1 MALKLNIYAKGDLK
15 TPVATG
21 DDTDGATITGL
32 EAGAKVAAGDYKATH
47 ADDTGKLEES
57 DPVDVPE
64 FTVPEGA

>member
-21 DDTDGATITGL
+21 DDTDGATLTGIA
-32 EAGAKVAAGDYKATH
+32 AGTKVAAGDYKATH
-47 ADDTGKLEES
+47 VDDTGKLTES

-64 FTVPEGA
+64 FTVPAGS